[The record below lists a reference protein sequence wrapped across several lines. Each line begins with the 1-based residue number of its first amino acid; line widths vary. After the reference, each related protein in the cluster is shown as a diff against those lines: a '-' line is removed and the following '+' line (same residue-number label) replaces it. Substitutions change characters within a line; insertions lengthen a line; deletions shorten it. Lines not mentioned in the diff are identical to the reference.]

1 MQNNLFEDQSLEQI
15 AAEKKTWEAEA
26 GVAPGAPSAAPDIPG
41 AAPGTPVAKRT
52 HSGLGVDPLYTPADI
67 PDFQYQRD
75 LGFPGR
81 PPYSRGIYPLMYREQ
96 PWTFRQL
103 AGYGSA
109 EETNERYRFLIAN
122 GATGINGVFDYP
134 TLRGFNSDHP
144 AAEGDVGQGGVA
156 IDSVEDMHLLFKDI
170 PIDQI
175 SVSLVVCNPIMAVSV
190 FAMYL
195 AMARERGIPW
205 EKLRGT
211 NQNDFLMETVVTT
224 APNILQPSFSFK
236 LSTDIVE
243 FCTREV
249 PGWHPISYTGYNYRE
264 SGVSAVQEVAMVMAH
279 AAATI
284 EEMLQ
289 RGYHVDDFAPRLSFF
304 FSADSDLFEEIA
316 KYRAARRIWYKM
328 ISGKYGAK
336 KVKSQVLR
344 YHVQTSG
351 ASLTAQ
357 QPLNNVTRSAFQ
369 ALAAVLGGA
378 QSLHVNAF
386 DEALAIP
393 TEEAAIV
400 ALRTQQIILH
410 ETNAAN
416 TIDPLGGSY
425 FIEHLTDELERRIY
439 AYIDDIQQQGGIV
452 AAVENG
458 WLQNEIA
465 RAAHEHYMDVEAG
478 RRKVVGVN
486 CFRSEKEPEIEIFR
500 APDMRARLVERIKKV
515 KAARDPAA
523 AANSLQQ
530 VQQTCQQGGNVFP
543 AVLDAV
549 QNRVTLGEISDIFR
563 DHQGGWRLA
572 L

>member
-1 MQNNLFEDQSLEQI
+1 MQNNLFDDRSLEQI

-26 GVAPGAPSAAPDIPG
+26 GVASETLAAP
-41 AAPGTPVAKRT
+41 ATPVAKRT

-170 PIDQI
+170 PIDKI

-224 APNILQPSFSFK
+224 APNILKPSFSFK

-304 FSADSDLFEEIA
+304 FSADSDFFEEIA

-328 ISGKYGAK
+328 ISGKYGAR

-369 ALAAVLGGA
+369 ALAAILGGA

-425 FIEHLTDELERRIY
+425 FIEHLTDELERCALGY
-439 AYIDDIQQQGGIV
+439 MDEIQQLGGIV

-458 WLQNEIA
+458 WLQNQIA
-465 RAAHEHYMDVEAG
+465 RAAHEHYMDVETG
-478 RRKVVGVN
+478 QRKVVGVN

-500 APDMRARLVERIKKV
+500 APDIRARLVERIKKV
-515 KAARDPAA
+515 QAARDPAA
-523 AANSLQQ
+523 VANSLQQ
-530 VQQTCQQGGNVFP
+530 VQQACQQGINVFP
-543 AVLDAV
+543 AVLEAV